1 MGGSGLISAGA
12 ASCSNRRKKVM
23 PIGLLF
29 WIMMILWLLAYVG
42 VGWWGWGGT
51 RGAYMTNLFLWILL
65 FLLGW
70 HDFGFILQGGGI
82 H

>member
-1 MGGSGLISAGA
+1 
-12 ASCSNRRKKVM
+12 M

-29 WIMMILWLLAYVG
+29 WMLMILWLIFGGIWWRNGAAWAY
-42 VGWWGWGGT
+42 GWGGN
-51 RGAYMTNLFLWILL
+51 MLLLFILL

-70 HDFGFILQGGGI
+70 NDFGFILQGGRGSPF

>member
-1 MGGSGLISAGA
+1 
-12 ASCSNRRKKVM
+12 M

-29 WIMMILWLLAYVG
+29 WILMILWLIFGFVWYRNGAAWGY
-42 VGWWGWGGT
+42 GWGGNT
-51 RGAYMTNLFLWILL
+51 LLLFILL

-70 HDFGFILQGGGI
+70 NDFGFILQGGHGTPF

>member
-1 MGGSGLISAGA
+1 
-12 ASCSNRRKKVM
+12 M

-29 WIMMILWLLAYVG
+29 WILMILWMISWVG
-42 VGWWGWGGT
+42 TRWGGYT
-51 RGAYMTNLFLWILL
+51 GYVYASDFLFFVLL

-70 HDFGFILQGGGI
+70 HDFGFILQG

>member
-1 MGGSGLISAGA
+1 
-12 ASCSNRRKKVM
+12 M

-29 WIMMILWLLAYVG
+29 WILMILWLIS
-42 VGWWGWGGT
+42 WIGT
-51 RGAYMTNLFLWILL
+51 RWGPYTTYVYASEFLFFVLL

-70 HDFGFILQGGGI
+70 KEFGFILQGGGI